1 MSSFTITAQEVHY
14 DKSDFVALGKYYHNI
29 RKLFTSTEIFQGLQV
44 FLEAL
49 NSPSQNTLLIP
60 CSADVNSAEALN
72 RKRSINLGI
81 TERLLTTDRVQA
93 FFFYPIVISLHFL
106 LSVIILHLPQ
116 HKLRIQ
122 LYISDCIKWQ
132 GEEGYEVMGKEPHCN
147 GREKALM
154 AHQQTLLP
162 TSHNWKSDLGCYSLQ
177 ISLLLWSFKQNMNV
191 KIKW

>member
-14 DKSDFVALGKYYHNI
+14 DKSDFVALGEYYHNI
-29 RKLFTSTEIFQGLQV
+29 CKLFTSIEIFQGLQF

-93 FFFYPIVISLHFL
+93 YFILSHSDFTTLPAVSYYP
-106 LSVIILHLPQ
+106 
-116 HKLRIQ
+116 
-122 LYISDCIKWQ
+122 
-132 GEEGYEVMGKEPHCN
+132 
-147 GREKALM
+147 
-154 AHQQTLLP
+154 TLA
-162 TSHNWKSDLGCYSLQ
+162 SA
-177 ISLLLWSFKQNMNV
+177 
-191 KIKW
+191 